1 MKESES
7 QEGELTRLI
16 QEYTRDKKYT
26 VLEKEYIAVTD
37 DGNYTEESIIIWN
50 ALAVSDG
57 SHKSEHAT
65 SAMTI

>member
-37 DGNYTEESIIIWN
+37 DGNYTEESIII
-50 ALAVSDG
+50 
-57 SHKSEHAT
+57 
-65 SAMTI
+65 